1 MPTARRRMAMTDTN
15 RALYRLLAWMSP
27 SFPVGA
33 YTYSHGLEYAVE
45 AGAVHDRTTMG
56 LWTEAIVRHGSGR
69 VDAMLCAAAHRAAG
83 SNDWPGLFDVCRR
96 AAAHRGTSELATE
109 SADPGRAFLTTVAA
123 AWGDPRVDRLDAM
136 LRADA
141 VPPAYATAVGG
152 IAAWAGIAIDTTVAA
167 FLHAFAANL
176 ISAGIRLI
184 PLGQT
189 DGQRL
194 VAALETPVLEAARAA
209 ITAPPNSLGA
219 ATPIVDLAA
228 MRHETQYTRLFRS

>member
-1 MPTARRRMAMTDTN
+1 MPTARRRTAMIDADRT
-15 RALYRLLAWMSP
+15 LYRLLAWLSP

-45 AGAVHDRTTMG
+45 AGAVHDRTTLG

-83 SNDWPGLFDVCRR
+83 SDDWPGLLDVCGR
-96 AAAHRGTSELATE
+96 AAAHRGSSELATE
-109 SADPGRAFLTTVAA
+109 SADPGRAFLATVAA
-123 AWGDPRVDRLDAM
+123 AWADPRVDRLDAA
-136 LRADA
+136 LRANA
-141 VPPAYATAVGG
+141 IPTAYATAVGAV
-152 IAAWAGIAIDTTVAA
+152 AAWAGIAVGATVAA

-176 ISAGIRLI
+176 VSAGIRLI

-194 VAALETPVLEAARAA
+194 IAALESPILDAARAA
-209 ITAPPNSLGA
+209 VTVPLDTLGA
-219 ATPIVDLAA
+219 ATPLVDLAA